1 MLRRLRVRLRRAND
15 PDQVD
20 RLLRLLF
27 TKRVLEG
34 DREPRSV
41 AAAYEWAYEEVQR
54 QVPRAASAV
63 SPERVSSWTDENL
76 DFAVAMSVQ
85 GLDVQ
90 RPAVIEHERE
100 IRAVAGE
107 SVTAAFGAA
116 LDELRLLCAVAHE
129 CCERFHAERDDGS
142 RRHEA
147 LARLTARGMLI
158 ADEIQHLL
166 RGGYPSGAL
175 ARWRSLHEAS
185 VIAAVLSANDEATAR
200 RYLDHEAVG
209 RARAARDYQRHAS
222 AFGETPLDQ
231 QTVEEIIER
240 RDALVAE
247 HGSPYK
253 RDFGW
258 AAHLVTDPNLR
269 TLETLAERDW
279 LRPYYGLANHPVHA
293 GAGNLLNEIGVD
305 DNRTLL
311 TGPSVAGLIDPI
323 QLTAHS
329 LVFLVRQLLYSGPDD
344 DALEWILQVQALERL
359 SARTI
364 EALKPD
370 VHEPQPEAEPATRDR
385 TPPTEADPLPLP
397 SLLAWPAISWADVS
411 AGLPDD

>member
-1 MLRRLRVRLRRAND
+1 MLRRLRLRLRRVSD
-15 PDQVD
+15 PDQVG

-34 DREPRSV
+34 DREPGFV

-54 QVPRAASAV
+54 RMPHAASAV
-63 SPERVSSWTDENL
+63 SSERVSRMTDENL
-76 DFAVAMSVQ
+76 GFAVAMSLQ

-90 RPAVIEHERE
+90 HPAVIEHERDV
-100 IRAVAGE
+100 RAVAGE
-107 SVTAAFGAA
+107 RVTAAFGAP
-116 LDELRLLCAVAHE
+116 LDELCVLRAVAHE
-129 CCERFHAERDDGS
+129 SCERFHAAGDDGS

-166 RGGYPSGAL
+166 QGGYPSSAL

-185 VIAAVLSANDEATAR
+185 VIAAVLAGSDEATAR

-209 RARAARDYQRHAS
+209 RAKAVNDYQRHAP

-231 QTVEEIIER
+231 QTLEEIIDR

-247 HGSPYK
+247 HGTSYK

-258 AAHLVTDPNLR
+258 AAHLLPDPNFR
-269 TLETLAERDW
+269 TLEALAERDW
-279 LRPYYGLANHPVHA
+279 MRPYYGLANHPVHA
-293 GAGNLLNEIGVD
+293 GSGNLLNEIGVD

-311 TGPSVAGLIDPI
+311 TGPSAAGLTDPI

-329 LVFLVRQLLYSGPDD
+329 LVFLIRQLLYSGLDD
-344 DALEWILQVQALERL
+344 DALQWIIQVEALERL
-359 SARTI
+359 STRTI
-364 EALKPD
+364 EALKPEA
-370 VHEPQPEAEPATRDR
+370 HEPRPEAESASSHR
-385 TPPTEADPLPLP
+385 TGSAEVEPLP
-397 SLLAWPAISWADVS
+397 SLLAWPDISWAEVR
-411 AGLPDD
+411 AGVPRA